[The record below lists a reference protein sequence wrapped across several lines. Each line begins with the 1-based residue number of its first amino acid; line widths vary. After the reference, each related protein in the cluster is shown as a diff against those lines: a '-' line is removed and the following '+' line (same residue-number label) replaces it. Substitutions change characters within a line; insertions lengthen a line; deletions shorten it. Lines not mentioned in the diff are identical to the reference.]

1 MASESVEGS
10 AHTRFSATKRVSVSS
25 PLLGDQS
32 IAYYDDGGSGPTV
45 VFVHPNSCSTV
56 SWERQLADELP
67 GGLANPLA
75 KCRRIAF
82 DLPGH
87 GETKRESAGKNAYS
101 LPFYAEALVE
111 FAKALQLKGA
121 FFVGH
126 SLGGHAVIEAG
137 SRLPSP
143 KGALIFGSPPVTTH
157 EQLGGAFFPMPGGP
171 HFLTGPLTDRDVC
184 HWQAS
189 VFYSE
194 IPTWFAESVARTD
207 PAARSDLAASLGV
220 LADEVCM
227 VREYPCPI
235 GVLQGQ
241 YERTVRE
248 SYLKSL
254 NLGSHI
260 WRNEIQVVD
269 ESNHFTQYD
278 AAMAFNAL
286 VATFIAEHN
295 EP

>member
-10 AHTRFSATKRVSVSS
+10 ASTRFSATKRVSVSS

-32 IAYYDDGGSGPTV
+32 IAYYDDEGRGPVV

-67 GGLANPLA
+67 GGAANPLA
-75 KCRRIAF
+75 GCRRIAF

-87 GETKRESAGKNAYS
+87 GATTRTSEGKNAYS
-101 LPFYAEALVE
+101 LPFYAEALVA
-111 FAKALQLKGA
+111 FAKALQLEGA

-137 SRLPSP
+137 ARLPSP

-171 HFLTGPLTDRDVC
+171 HFLTGSLSERDVC

-194 IPTWFAESVARTD
+194 IPAWFAESVARTD
-207 PAARSDLAASLGV
+207 PAARADLAASLGV
-220 LADEVCM
+220 LADEVGM
-227 VREYPCPI
+227 VRDYPCPI
-235 GVLQGQ
+235 GLIQGQ
-241 YERTVRE
+241 YERTVRQRYLE
-248 SYLKSL
+248 S
-254 NLGSHI
+254 LGLESKL
-260 WRNEIQVVD
+260 WRNAIQVVD
-269 ESNHFTQYD
+269 ESNHFTQFD
-278 AAMAFNAL
+278 AAPAFNKL
-286 VATFIAEHN
+286 VAEFIAEQG
-295 EP
+295 

>member
-32 IAYYDDGGSGPTV
+32 IAYYDDGGAGPAV

-56 SWERQLADELP
+56 SWERQLANELP
-67 GGLANPLA
+67 DGTANPLA
-75 KCRRIAF
+75 RCRRIAF

-87 GETKRESAGKNAYS
+87 GETQRESGGKNPYS
-101 LPFYAEALVE
+101 LPFYADALVA
-111 FAKALQLKGA
+111 FANALQLEGA

-137 SRLPSP
+137 ARLPSP

-171 HFLTGPLTDRDVC
+171 HFLTGSLSERDVC

-194 IPTWFAESVARTD
+194 IPAWFAESVARTD
-207 PAARSDLAASLGV
+207 PAARADLAASLGV
-220 LADEVCM
+220 LADEVGM

-235 GVLQGQ
+235 GLIQGQ
-241 YERTVRE
+241 FERTVRQPYLE
-248 SYLKSL
+248 S
-254 NLGSHI
+254 LGLESKL
-260 WRNEIQVVD
+260 WRNAIQVVD
-269 ESNHFTQYD
+269 ESNHFTQFD
-278 AAMAFNAL
+278 AAPAFNAL
-286 VATFIAEHN
+286 VAEFIAEHV
-295 EP
+295 